1 MSRFHHSNCRTLRT
15 YYFDLKNYH
24 NILFPYA
31 YNILGSSEDAKDTV
45 QDVLIKH
52 HLIDKS
58 HIENETGFLIKSVI
72 NQSINEKKKKK
83 TVSADSIWLP
93 EPISTEKADDN
104 INKEEILSYSMLT
117 LLEKL
122 SAKERAVFIL
132 KESFDYSHKEIA
144 ETIGL
149 SIENSRKL
157 LSRAKNKLHTSN
169 TSNKVYQQDTSQLRH
184 YIEVMRSGDVATLEK
199 LLSKDILLAAD
210 GGDDVRVVRALTTGI
225 TNVSKLLLYV
235 FKAFLAGLE
244 IRISSINHQPAIL
257 YYQNKVLYNC
267 QVFEFEEMKISRIYS
282 IVDPQKLRS
291 LFL

>member
-1 MSRFHHSNCRTLRT
+1 
-15 YYFDLKNYH
+15 LKNYH

-58 HIENETGFLIKSVI
+58 HIENEIGFLIKSVI
-72 NQSINEKKKKK
+72 NQSINVKKKKK

-157 LSRAKNKLHTSN
+157 LSRAKNKLHTARN

-184 YIEVMRSGDVATLEK
+184 YVEVMRSGDVATLEK

-210 GGDDVRVVRALTTGI
+210 GGDDVKVVRALTTGI
-225 TNVSKLLLYV
+225 THVSKLLLYV
-235 FKAFLAGLE
+235 FRAFLAGLE
-244 IRISSINHQPAIL
+244 IRTSSINHQPAIL

-267 QVFEFEEMKISRIYS
+267 QVFEFEEMKIRRIYS
-282 IVDPQKLRS
+282 IVDPQKLKS
-291 LFL
+291 LYL

>member
-1 MSRFHHSNCRTLRT
+1 M
-15 YYFDLKNYH
+15 KNYH

-72 NQSINEKKKKK
+72 NQSINVKKKKK

-144 ETIGL
+144 ETIGFTV
-149 SIENSRKL
+149 ENSRQL
-157 LSRAKNKLHTSN
+157 LSRAKNKLNTTRN
-169 TSNKVYQQDTSQLRH
+169 TSDGVYQQDPSQLRH
-184 YIEVMRSGDVATLEK
+184 YIEVMRNGDVSTLER

-210 GGDDVRVVRALTTGI
+210 GGDDVKVVRALTTGI
-225 TNVSKLLLYV
+225 TDVSKLLLYV
-235 FKAFLAGLE
+235 FRAFLTGLE

-257 YYQNKVLYNC
+257 YYQDRVLYNC
-267 QVFEFEEMKISRIYS
+267 QVFELEEMKIRSIYS
-282 IVDPQKLRS
+282 IVDPQKLKS
-291 LFL
+291 LFP

>member
-1 MSRFHHSNCRTLRT
+1 M
-15 YYFDLKNYH
+15 KNYH

-72 NQSINEKKKKK
+72 NQSINVKKKKK

-144 ETIGL
+144 ETIGFT
-149 SIENSRKL
+149 IENSRQL
-157 LSRAKNKLHTSN
+157 LSRAKSKLNTTRHTSG
-169 TSNKVYQQDTSQLRH
+169 KVYQQDSSQLRH
-184 YIEVMRSGDVATLEK
+184 YIEVMRSGDVSTLEK
-199 LLSKDILLAAD
+199 LLSKDIHLAAD
-210 GGDDVRVVRALTTGI
+210 GGEDVKVVRALTSGK
-225 TNVSKLLLYV
+225 TNVSRLLLYV
-235 FKAFLAGLE
+235 FRAFLSGLE
-244 IRISSINHQPAIL
+244 IRISSVNHQPAIL

-267 QVFEFEEMKISRIYS
+267 QVFEFEEMKIRRIYS